1 MEVIKMYNYQKLR
14 GLITE
19 HYGTLG
25 NFANAMNM
33 GTTTLYSRLNGI
45 TFFDQEEIEKISKK
59 FNLTTDDINA
69 VFFTHK

>member
-1 MEVIKMYNYQKLR
+1 MYDYRKLR

-25 NFANAMNM
+25 SFAKAINM
-33 GTTTLYSRLNGI
+33 GTTTLHSRLNGY
-45 TFFDQEEIEKISKK
+45 TYFDQAEIETIAKK
-59 FNLTTDDINA
+59 LDLNSGGVND

>member
-1 MEVIKMYNYQKLR
+1 MYDYRKLR

-25 NFANAMNM
+25 SFAKAIGM
-33 GTTTLYSRLNGI
+33 GTTTLNSRLNGY
-45 TFFDQEEIEKISKK
+45 TFFDQAEIEKIAKKLDLDSKGV
-59 FNLTTDDINA
+59 ND